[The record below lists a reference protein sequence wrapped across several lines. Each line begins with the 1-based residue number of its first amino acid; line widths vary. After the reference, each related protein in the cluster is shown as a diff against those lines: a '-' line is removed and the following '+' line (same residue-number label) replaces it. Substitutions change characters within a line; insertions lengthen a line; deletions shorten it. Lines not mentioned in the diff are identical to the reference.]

1 LQTASVLEAAAV
13 PADGLALNI
22 YASAAQLLI
31 VVSAVVALLS
41 FFGCWGAIK
50 VWRTLY
56 MVC

>member
-1 LQTASVLEAAAV
+1 MQTASVLEAAAV

-50 VWRTLY
+50 V
-56 MVC
+56 